1 MKSPDTQPLAPAP
14 VPADVGIVM
23 ALAIEAG
30 YLCDSLKR
38 VRRYTAQTP
47 SIIEGELAGKIVAV
61 VLTGA
66 GKAAARH
73 GSEVL
78 IAGHRPRWIISAGFA
93 GSLDSSL
100 ARNDLVIPHQVIDLG
115 GNLIAI
121 DKSIPDLPGV
131 KRTEG
136 RLLTVDRLIAHS
148 SEKADL
154 RQLHGA
160 DLIDMETS
168 TVALLA
174 HDRSLRFLAI
184 RVISDDASAELPAEV
199 ARLLAHSGSYRMGVA
214 LRAVWQRPSVL
225 KDFWT
230 LHARALESADRLA
243 TCIRRVLEVLPPA

>member
-1 MKSPDTQPLAPAP
+1 MKNPDVQPLAPAP

-38 VRRYTAQTP
+38 VRKYTAQTH

-73 GSEVL
+73 GAEVL
-78 IAGHRPRWIISAGFA
+78 IVGHRPRWIISAGFA
-93 GSLDSSL
+93 GGLDPSL
-100 ARNDLVIPHQVIDLG
+100 ARNDLVIPHQVIDLV
-115 GNLIAI
+115 GNLVVIEE
-121 DKSIPDLPGV
+121 SIPKLPV
-131 KRTEG
+131 IKRVEC
-136 RLLTVDRLIAHS
+136 RLLTVDRLIAHPA
-148 SEKADL
+148 EKADL
-154 RQLHGA
+154 HQLHGA

-168 TVALLA
+168 AVAQLA
-174 HDRSLRFLAI
+174 RERSIRFLPI

-214 LRAVWQRPSVL
+214 LRSIWHRPSAL
-225 KDFWT
+225 KDFWN
-230 LHARALESADRLA
+230 LHARALESSDRLA

>member
-1 MKSPDTQPLAPAP
+1 MKNPDAQPLAPAP

-38 VRRYTAQTP
+38 VRKYTAQTH

-73 GSEVL
+73 GTEVL
-78 IAGHRPRWIISAGFA
+78 IAGHHPRWIISAGFA
-93 GSLDSSL
+93 GGLDPSL
-100 ARNDLVIPHQVIDLG
+100 ARNDLVIPHQLIDLE
-115 GNLIAI
+115 GNLVAI
-121 DKSIPDLPGV
+121 EASLPDLRGV

-136 RLLTVDRLIAHS
+136 RLLTVDRLVHRPAD
-148 SEKADL
+148 KADL

-168 TVALLA
+168 TVAQLSRE
-174 HDRSLRFLAI
+174 RSLRFLPI

-199 ARLLAHSGSYRMGVA
+199 ARLLVHSGSYRMGVA
-214 LRAVWQRPSVL
+214 LRAIWQRPSAL
-225 KDFWT
+225 KDFWN
-230 LHARALESADRLA
+230 LHARALESSDRLA
-243 TCIRRVLEVLPPA
+243 TCIRRILEVLPPA

>member
-1 MKSPDTQPLAPAP
+1 MKSPDSQPLAPAP

-38 VRRYTAQTP
+38 VRKYTAKTH

-61 VLTGA
+61 VVSGA

-73 GSEVL
+73 GTEVL
-78 IAGHRPRWIISAGFA
+78 IAGHHPRWIISVGVAGA
-93 GSLDSSL
+93 LDPAL
-100 ARNDLVIPHQVIDLG
+100 ARNDLVIPHQVIDLD
-115 GNLIAI
+115 GNLVEIEAEM
-121 DKSIPDLPGV
+121 PDLRGV
-131 KRTEG
+131 KRTIG
-136 RLLTVDRLIAHS
+136 RLLTFDRLVARAT
-148 SEKADL
+148 EKADL

-168 TVALLA
+168 AVAQLA
-174 HDRSLRFLAI
+174 RERSLRFLPI
-184 RVISDDASAELPAEV
+184 RVISDDSRAELPAEV

-214 LRAVWQRPSVL
+214 LRAIWHRPAVL

-230 LHARALESADRLA
+230 LHARALESSDRLA